1 MILFFLGVCM
11 CITFFVLQ
19 TYITTGFHAREH
31 RLLPLVL
38 SLIALYN
45 FYRIVQVIMGY
56 SRVFEALIDLLVI
69 QMIYALFHYVMD
81 FMHFKL
87 KIWVEILL
95 FLSLLLSDFMMFYDM
110 VRNQTYQGVF
120 LVSLFCYVLLTLG
133 FSTYARILTPLSKIE
148 GHVNDMLYASIA
160 LPGFAL
166 LLRVFS
172 KSAEDIVMPIA
183 LECTCLIIYYLMM
196 TGQLTNVAIAMQED
210 YYNTSDI
217 ACFLFDNRM
226 HYRDANLEA
235 RKLFAAAVQGMEEEP
250 DDYPYYSSMLRWST
264 HPEDE
269 FEKQSGE
276 LYYKCQLQPVF
287 KDDYLRGYILCVIDI
302 THLKQETKL
311 MENLKKEAENQSVL
325 KSKFLASV
333 SHDLRSPLHAI
344 IGGSEILLRRKDL
357 PSESRTM
364 LGYIRSAGNN
374 LLEQVNTI
382 LVYSKLEAGKLT
394 LHKKEYNFYNLLKEQ
409 AHICLMNLNEKPVD
423 FMIRVESEF
432 PEMVIGDESCVRQI
446 IQNLLSNATKF
457 TDRGAVICTIRCVTE
472 PDCTTVRVH
481 GCVEDTG
488 VGMSTEQL
496 SQIFGEYVSYSDDR
510 GLEGSGLGLSL
521 VKQMTELMHGSVSAN
536 SVEGVGTKVLFEFEQ
551 EQTSSVLLP
560 PTEINQEV
568 LLRKPIY
575 VMSDA
580 KPNWIFPGARV
591 LLVDDMEVNRLIFK
605 KLVAPWKLTVDLA
618 ASGDEAIQAAKLHT
632 YQMIILDQ
640 MMPQKSGIETA
651 DELSEFCDVPLVLMT
666 ADISDATRA
675 EALIHGFL
683 EFLPKP
689 VQLED
694 LRTLLETCLP
704 VAYRQAPVNDA
715 EVDLGGKGRQEA
727 LAYAKTLETYCKE
740 VQELIGTLE
749 TYEKTDLAMFR
760 IKVHGIKGISRQ
772 IGQDEMGERAEIME
786 MAAKTENHVF
796 IRRNLPGFLAQ
807 LQSVHD
813 AVRQEY
819 RELKHQYADQKKEA
833 AARQSIGL
841 DEKIRLWETLK
852 KAFEDYDLNQMES
865 GIKALDEVVLTQEE
879 NNKLSIAKDAGDHL
893 EYEAGSSVCEEVLQ
907 LLYREQK

>member
-38 SLIALYN
+38 ALIALYN
-45 FYRIVQVIMGY
+45 FYRIVQAIMGY

-69 QMIYALFHYVMD
+69 QMVYALFHYVMD
-81 FMHFKL
+81 FMHFKI
-87 KIWVEILL
+87 KAWVEALL
-95 FLSLLLSDFMMFYDM
+95 FLSLLFSDFMIFHDM
-110 VRNQTYQGVF
+110 VHDRAYQDIF
-120 LVSLFCYVLLTLG
+120 LVSLLGYVLLTLG
-133 FSTYARILTPLSKIE
+133 FSTYARIMTPLSQIE

-166 LLRVFS
+166 LFRVFS
-172 KSAEDIVMPIA
+172 RSAEDIVMPIA

-196 TGQLTNVAIAMQED
+196 TGQLTNVSIAMQED

-217 ACFLFDNRM
+217 ACFLFDSRM
-226 HYRDANLEA
+226 HFRNANLEA
-235 RKLFAAAVQGMEEEP
+235 KKLFASAVQAMEEEP
-250 DDYPYYSSMLRWST
+250 DNYPYYSSMLRWST

-269 FEKQSGE
+269 FEKQYGE

-311 MENLKKEAENQSVL
+311 MEQLKREAENQSVL

-344 IGGSEILLRRKDL
+344 IGGSEILLRRKEL

-364 LGYIRSAGNN
+364 LGYIRNAGNT

-423 FMIRVESEF
+423 FVIRMESEF
-432 PEMVIGDESCVRQI
+432 PEMLIGDESCVRQI
-446 IQNLLSNATKF
+446 LQNLLSNAAKF
-457 TDRGAVICTIRCVTE
+457 TDRGSVVCTIRCSMTPGSSV
-472 PDCTTVRVH
+472 VRVH
-481 GCVEDTG
+481 GSVEDTG
-488 VGMSTEQL
+488 VGMSSEQL
-496 SQIFGEYVSYSDDR
+496 DQIFGEYVSYSDDR

-521 VKQMTELMHGSVSAN
+521 VKQMVDLMHGSVSA
-536 SVEGVGTKVLFEFEQ
+536 SSTEGVGTKVMFDIEQ
-551 EQTSSVLLP
+551 EQTSSVMLP
-560 PTEINQEV
+560 PANIDQDV
-568 LLRKPIY
+568 LMKKPVY
-575 VMSDA
+575 AMNDV
-580 KPNWIFPGARV
+580 KPNWVFPGVRV

-618 ASGDEAIQAAKLHT
+618 ASGDEAIQAAKLHK

-651 DELSEFCDVPLVLMT
+651 DEISEFCDIPLVLMT
-666 ADISDATRA
+666 ADISEATRA
-675 EALIHGFL
+675 EALIHGFI

-689 VQLED
+689 VQLEN

-704 VAYRQAPVNDA
+704 VEYREIPPTDA
-715 EVDLGGKGRQEA
+715 VVDLQGKDREEA
-727 LAYAKTLETYCKE
+727 LVYARTLETYCKE
-740 VQELIGTLE
+740 VQELIGTLDE
-749 TYEKTDLAMFR
+749 YERTNLDLFR
-760 IKVHGIKGISRQ
+760 VKVHGIKGISRQ
-772 IGQDEMGERAEIME
+772 IGQEEMGDQAEIME
-786 MAAKTENHVF
+786 MAAKTENHAF
-796 IRRNLPGFLAQ
+796 IRRNLPKFLTQ

-813 AVRQEY
+813 AVEQEY
-819 RELKHQYADQKKEA
+819 HELERQYADKQKEA
-833 AARQSIGL
+833 AQRQSIGQ
-841 DEKIRLWETLK
+841 DAKIQLWEVLK
-852 KAFEDYDLNQMES
+852 EAFDSYDLRKIELY
-865 GIKALDEVVLTQEE
+865 IKALDETALGPEE
-879 NNKLSIAKDAGDHL
+879 EQKLSCAKDACDNL
-893 EYEAGSSVCEEVLQ
+893 EYEDGSAVCEEAFALFS
-907 LLYREQK
+907 EMNA